1 MSAVAAW
8 VTGRWRWFV
17 GLGAMW
23 LLIAVPSFPGRA
35 NFDTISMV
43 ENMDAGA
50 YTDWWS
56 PLLMIAWKPFYELGF
71 GLGFILL
78 GQIAAMFV
86 AVGALVR
93 PLFRTQWAAVL
104 AAAAVCLFPTSYAM
118 LINVIRDTWFT
129 VAILGCLAVVYRT
142 RQPRPIHGA
151 LLALGLLTVMAARQ
165 NGVPVVMVLAGAAA
179 LHWGFVARYRT
190 TVRRAAAAVVVGV
203 IVGVAVFGLAQ
214 AMVRVADVEAT
225 GPEAVL
231 YYVDVDEMSTRVGE
245 FLVPD
250 VFLRQPVTLDQLAEE
265 RNYRLE
271 HVEQWMDLRLPPE
284 DRPAAREAWID
295 AVTEHPVVYLQSRW
309 QLFTR
314 QAGWSGAPLEAHFPT
329 DVSNAEFP
337 LRWPGLAERASGYLE
352 MFDGGEW
359 YQGGFVHRGWP
370 YVVVAGIAAWRLG
383 RRAPLLFTI
392 PAIQGAVFAGLF
404 FLAPISKARLIYPV
418 YALGLVALVYLFAAG
433 NQMSDAHVEQA
444 SAMGASPG
452 GEGKPARASEPG

>member
-1 MSAVAAW
+1 MRAIARWGA
-8 VTGRWRWFV
+8 GRWRWLV
-17 GLGAMW
+17 GLAALW
-23 LLIAVPSFPGRA
+23 LLIAAPSFPGRA
-35 NFDTISMV
+35 NLDTILMV
-43 ENMDAGA
+43 ENMDAAA

-93 PLFRTQWAAVL
+93 PLFRTQWGAVI

-118 LINVIRDTWFT
+118 LVNVIRDTWFT
-129 VAILGCLAVVYRT
+129 VAIVGCLAVIYRT
-142 RQPRPIHGA
+142 RDPRPMHGA
-151 LLALGLLTVMAARQ
+151 LLALGLVTVMAARQ
-165 NGVPVVMVLAGAAA
+165 NGVPVVMVLAGATA
-179 LHWGFVARYRT
+179 LHWGFVTRFRQPL
-190 TVRRAAAAVVVGV
+190 RRAAAVLGIGV
-203 IVGVAVFGLAQ
+203 IVGTLVFGLAQ

-225 GPEAVL
+225 GPETVL
-231 YYVDVDEMSTRVGE
+231 YYVDLDEMSTRVGE

-250 VFLRQPVTLDQLAEE
+250 EFIRIPVTLDQLAEE

-271 HVEQWMDLRLPPE
+271 HIEQWMVLRLPAE
-284 DRPAAREAWID
+284 DRPATREAWID
-295 AVTEHPVVYLQSRW
+295 AVTEYPVVYLQGRW

-314 QAGWSGAPLEAHFPT
+314 QAGWSGSPLEAHFPT

-359 YQGGFVHRGWP
+359 FEGGFVHRGWL
-370 YVVVAGIAAWRLG
+370 YVAVAGIAAWRAG
-383 RRAPLLFTI
+383 RRYPLLFTI
-392 PAIQGAVFAGLF
+392 PLAQGAVFAGLF

-418 YALGLVALVYLFAAG
+418 YALGLIALVYLIVGPTSHAT
-433 NQMSDAHVEQA
+433 VRQA
-444 SAMGASPG
+444 SAMGASSG